1 MPRCHGSLHRPSVR
15 GSSPRSAVPPG
26 CRDSHGARRD
36 SAGRNSFPKSPRPSG
51 RRARD
56 ARTSSMAAARQTRL
70 RRAPATAA
78 SLGSAWL
85 RDVATARR
93 PARSCH
99 VGQFATIRATSRSA
113 RTSMNCVPCRS
124 YGGFQSGV
132 SHAPMMKG
140 AYDASRRIRDR
151 TTIHCDPRKW
161 TPPGRPETKCD
172 SFPPPEGVHVQR
184 YTVTIAPEDPVGA
197 QTTVKVE
204 IDAGGPRITEVTMRA
219 GARSHLAAANISAID
234 FDLLLRAVMPPV
246 VPAPRSPD
254 NRDVTALPE
263 ATAERP
269 PSPRRSATGRR
280 GRTTDTAGRRS
291 GGGAATA
298 KPARVYRP

>member
-36 SAGRNSFPKSPRPSG
+36 SAGRNSFPKSPQPSG
-51 RRARD
+51 RPARD

-70 RRAPATAA
+70 RLAPAAA
-78 SLGSAWL
+78 ANLGSAWL

-113 RTSMNCVPCRS
+113 RTSMNCVPCRTF
-124 YGGFQSGV
+124 GGFKAV
-132 SHAPMMKG
+132 SRTRRVMKG
-140 AYDASRRIRDR
+140 TYHAAWRIRHC
-151 TTIHCDPRKW
+151 TTIHCDPSKW

-184 YTVTIAPEDPVGA
+184 YTVTIAPEDPGGA

-204 IDAGGPRITEVTMRA
+204 IDVGGPRITEVTMRA
-219 GARSHLAAANISAID
+219 GKRSHLGAANIPAID
-234 FDLLLRAVMPPV
+234 FELLLRAVTPPV
-246 VPAPRSPD
+246 VPAPRRSD
-254 NRDVTALPE
+254 DRDTVALPG
-263 ATAERP
+263 ATAEDP
-269 PSPRRSATGRR
+269 GPTPRSTAAGRR
-280 GRTTDTAGRRS
+280 GRSPR
-291 GGGAATA
+291 AT
-298 KPARVYRP
+298 R